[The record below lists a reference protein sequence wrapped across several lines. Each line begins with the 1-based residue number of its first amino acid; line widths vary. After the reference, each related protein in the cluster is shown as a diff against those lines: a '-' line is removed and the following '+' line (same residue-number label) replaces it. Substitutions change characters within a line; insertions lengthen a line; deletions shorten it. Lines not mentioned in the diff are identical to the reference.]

1 MRSSHRIAAA
11 ALALLLAAAAPPPAR
26 AFEVLRHS
34 NMTSEVLARQG
45 VGGTTLSLIR
55 QGVRWPD
62 MNQCLTGCYCP
73 AYIQIFCVD
82 PDSND
87 VIAFSP
93 WHFDNNRLDEGRA
106 HVETMMEQARVGLAG
121 SLSGSEVDV
130 RRVGVA
136 LMDFGRALHA
146 IQDFYAH
153 STWIDNNRDLIRIG
167 GRIESCPLWN
177 GEQLGEAN
185 LGGITIFGTQTG
197 YVDLATPPGSVTH
210 AALNKDAPGS
220 SQGALTITRIFPP
233 GVIGTK
239 YEIAS
244 GQVGGSSNPYLD
256 TGLAPRHTI
265 KAWQC
270 LQSGCAIYNLPE
282 GATGAR
288 TPTPL
293 RAISAQDFAAAIAF
307 AESNPSMQ
315 AAAARMDSIWE
326 ASDPDTV
333 GTYPITQFDADGWP
347 LPASASVEDLVRPTV
362 RLLTGGVPNPSRAIT
377 AIRFYAPISGSVR
390 LDLYDLSGRL
400 VRTLLEQSVEPGWK
414 EVRWDGRGVDGTR
427 VAAGNYL
434 CRLQGLGHDES
445 VQLTR
450 VE

>member
-1 MRSSHRIAAA
+1 MRPSRRIALL
-11 ALALLLAAAAPPPAR
+11 ALALLSAVAAPPAR

-34 NMTSEVLARQG
+34 SMTGEVLARQG
-45 VGGTTLSLIR
+45 VGGTALSLIR

-87 VIAFSP
+87 VIGFSP

-106 HVETMMEQARVGLAG
+106 HVELMMDRARVGLAG
-121 SLSGSEVDV
+121 SLSGNEVDR

-177 GEQLGEAN
+177 GEQLGEAD
-185 LGGITIFGTQTG
+185 LGGLTIYGTQTG
-197 YVDLATPPGSVTH
+197 YVDLPTPAGSVTH
-210 AALNKDAPGS
+210 AALNKDSPGS
-220 SQGALTITRIFPP
+220 SQGGLTITRIFPP

-244 GQVGGSSNPYLD
+244 GQVGGGSNSYRD

-282 GATGAR
+282 GAVGAR
-288 TPTPL
+288 TPVPL
-293 RAISAQDFAAAIAF
+293 RGVSAQDFAAAMAF
-307 AESNPSMQ
+307 VASDPGMQ

-333 GTYPITQFDADGWP
+333 GTYPLALFDADGWP
-347 LPASASVEDLVRPTV
+347 LPANASVDDLVRPTV

-377 AIRFYAPISGSVR
+377 AIRFYAPRADRVR
-390 LDLYDLSGRL
+390 VGLYDLSGRL
-400 VRTLLEQSVEPGWK
+400 VRELLEASVEPGWK
-414 EVRWDGRGVDGTR
+414 EVRWDGRGADGQR
-427 VAAGNYL
+427 IAAGTYL
-434 CRLQGLGHDES
+434 CRLTGFGHDES
-445 VQLTR
+445 VRLTR

>member
-1 MRSSHRIAAA
+1 MRTSRRIAAVAA
-11 ALALLLAAAAPPPAR
+11 ALTLLTAAALPAS

-34 NMTSEVLARQG
+34 SMTSEVLGRQG

-93 WHFDNNRLDEGRA
+93 WHFDNNRLAEGIA
-106 HVETMMEQARVGLAG
+106 HVETMMEQARTGLAG
-121 SLSGSEVDV
+121 SLSGNEVDR

-177 GEQLGEAN
+177 GEQLGEAD
-185 LGGITIFGTQTG
+185 LGGITIYGTQTG
-197 YVDLATPPGSVTH
+197 YVDLPTPPGSVTH

-244 GQVGGSSNPYLD
+244 GQVGGGSNSYRD

-282 GATGAR
+282 S
-288 TPTPL
+288 PTRVAPM
-293 RAISAQDFAAAIAF
+293 RAVSAQDFAAAIAF
-307 AESNPSMQ
+307 VESDPGMQ

-333 GTYPITQFDADGWP
+333 ATYPIALFDADGWP
-347 LPASASVEDLVRPTV
+347 LPANTSVDDLVRPTV
-362 RLLTGGVPNPSRAIT
+362 RLLRGGSPNPSREIT
-377 AIRFYAPISGSVR
+377 AIRFHAPSAGRVR
-390 LDLYDLSGRL
+390 LAVHDLSGRL
-400 VRTLLEQSVEPGWK
+400 VRVLLDTALEPGWK
-414 EVRWDGRGVDGTR
+414 EVRWDGRGEGGQR
-427 VAAGNYL
+427 VAAGAYL
-434 CRLQGLGHDES
+434 CRLQGFGHDES
-445 VQLTR
+445 VRLTR
-450 VE
+450 VQ